1 MTAEVVLAEG
11 VRTGRGKG
19 SPRGALHGTPPLTLV
34 RQLLRELE
42 VRGLPATLVEDVVL
56 GCATQ
61 SGDQG
66 TNLARTAVLD
76 AAWPPTVPGLMVN
89 RFCASGLEAVSLACA
104 RVRAGEATLLVAG
117 GVESVSRVPA
127 FSDGG
132 PLYGDAALGARLGA
146 VHMGV
151 AADLIATLDGTSRDQ
166 LDDYAEVSRSKARA
180 AHAAGA
186 FARSLVPVAG
196 LAHDEL
202 LDGGPDR
209 QALRALPPAF
219 ADRPAEAALALA
231 RYPHAAPL
239 AHLHTKGNSPA
250 LADAAALLV
259 VGERGAVERAGLV
272 PRARIVAT
280 ASCAAEPII
289 MLTAGQLAL
298 ERALARANLGAAS
311 ARGGDVRRVLRRGVP
326 APGAPAR
333 AGAGPAKPQRRH
345 PRARPRLR
353 RHRRH
358 PPHRRARHARGA
370 PGAPCRGGGE
380 RRRRP
385 GRRAGP
391 RALVVARRLSMDR
404 SPARWAAPTA
414 RAL

>member
-1 MTAEVVLAEG
+1 MTEVVLAEG

-19 SPRGALHGTPPLTLV
+19 SPRGALHGAPPLTLV
-34 RQLLRELE
+34 SQLLRELE
-42 VRGLPATLVEDVVL
+42 ARGLPAALVEDVLL

-61 SGDQG
+61 TGDQG

-76 AAWPPTVPGLMVN
+76 AGWPPAVAGLMVN
-89 RFCASGLEAVSLACA
+89 RFCASGLEAVSLAYA
-104 RVRAGEATLLVAG
+104 RVRAGDAELLVAG

-151 AADLIATLDGTSRDQ
+151 AADLIATLDGASRDQ
-166 LDDYAEVSRSKARA
+166 LDDYAEASRAKARA

-202 LDGGPDR
+202 LDGAPDR

-219 ADRPAEAALALA
+219 AARPAEAALALA

-272 PRARIVAT
+272 PRARLVAT
-280 ASCAAEPII
+280 ASCAAEPVI

-298 ERALARANLGAAS
+298 ERALARANLVPRQLEAVMFAEAFAAVCLRLARQLGLAPEQLNPNGGTLALGHAFGAT
-311 ARGGDVRRVLRRGVP
+311 
-326 APGAPAR
+326 GAILLIDA
-333 AGAGPAKPQRRH
+333 
-345 PRARPRLR
+345 LDTLEV
-353 RHRRH
+353 
-358 PPHRRARHARGA
+358 RRARHAAVAVSGA
-370 PGAPCRGGGE
+370 AGLGA
-380 RRRRP
+380 
-385 GRRAGP
+385 
-391 RALVVARRLSMDR
+391 ALVLERL
-404 SPARWAAPTA
+404 P
-414 RAL
+414 

>member
-1 MTAEVVLAEG
+1 MTEVVLAEG
-11 VRTGRGKG
+11 VRTARGKG

-34 RQLLRELE
+34 CQLLRELE
-42 VRGLPATLVEDVVL
+42 VRGLPTAQIEDVVL

-66 TNLARTAVLD
+66 TNLARTAVL
-76 AAWPPTVPGLMVN
+76 AAGWPSAVAGLMVN
-89 RFCASGLEAVSLACA
+89 RFCASGLEAVSLAYA
-104 RVRAGEATLLVAG
+104 QVRAGTAELLVAG

-151 AADLIATLDGTSRDQ
+151 AADLIATLDGASRDQ
-166 LDDYAEVSRSKARA
+166 LDDYAEASRRKARA

-196 LAHDEL
+196 LTHDEL
-202 LDGGPDR
+202 LDGAPDR
-209 QALRALPPAF
+209 EALRALPPAF
-219 ADRPAEAALALA
+219 AAHPAEAALA

-239 AHLHTKGNSPA
+239 SHLHTKGNSPA

-280 ASCAAEPII
+280 ASCAAEPVI

-298 ERALARANLGAAS
+298 ERALARAGLAPHQLEAVMFAEAFAAVCLRLARQLGLTPAQLNPN
-311 ARGGDVRRVLRRGVP
+311 GGTLALGH
-326 APGAPAR
+326 AFGAT
-333 AGAGPAKPQRRH
+333 GAILLIDALDTLE
-345 PRARPRLR
+345 A
-353 RHRRH
+353 
-358 PPHRRARHARGA
+358 RRARHAAVAVSGA
-370 PGAPCRGGGE
+370 
-380 RRRRP
+380 
-385 GRRAGP
+385 AGLGT
-391 RALVVARRLSMDR
+391 ALVLERL
-404 SPARWAAPTA
+404 P
-414 RAL
+414 

>member
-34 RQLLRELE
+34 GQLLHELE
-42 VRGLPATLVEDVVL
+42 VRGLPAALVEDVVL

-76 AAWPPTVPGLMVN
+76 AAWPPTVAGLMVN
-89 RFCASGLEAVSLACA
+89 RFCASGLEAVSLAYA

-166 LDDYAEVSRSKARA
+166 LDDYAEASRSKARA

-202 LDGGPDR
+202 LDGMPDR

-272 PRARIVAT
+272 PRARIIAT
-280 ASCAAEPII
+280 ASCTAEPII

-298 ERALARANLGAAS
+298 ERALVRADLAPRQLAAVMFAESFAAVCLRLARQLGLAPDQLNPN
-311 ARGGDVRRVLRRGVP
+311 GGTLALGH
-326 APGAPAR
+326 AFGAT
-333 AGAGPAKPQRRH
+333 GAILLIDALDTLE
-345 PRARPRLR
+345 A
-353 RHRRH
+353 
-358 PPHRRARHARGA
+358 RRARHAAVAVSGA
-370 PGAPCRGGGE
+370 AGLGA
-380 RRRRP
+380 
-385 GRRAGP
+385 
-391 RALVVARRLSMDR
+391 ALVLERLS
-404 SPARWAAPTA
+404 
-414 RAL
+414 